1 LSIDK
6 DSSQEEEPL
15 ISLDEENNESAS
27 FEWTEINVNDD
38 DIDDLAEVVI
48 TDNSKDPISAL
59 GINSPLAGN
68 EPVDLKTP
76 NTIEVNDFNALNTRE
91 PEKEY
96 LDKSS
101 IASVEDYRE
110 GKTKVTPLEGRRV
123 GARTGLEDSPSF
135 LSGRF
140 ARFQDRG
147 LPYPQ
152 PGKLVFTSLLVLI
165 TRLSLITTLVILPL
179 SLYIGSTEFGLWV
192 VLPVVASFLL
202 LCVMHFMATHQT
214 RCRVCSCHFYRAQ
227 RCKKHRLAHKLPLL
241 GYAFGGATHLLLF
254 RWMRCM
260 YCGTAIRLRQK
271 TYHKDNS
278 EES

>member
-1 LSIDK
+1 MSIDK

-15 ISLDEENNESAS
+15 ISLDEANNESAS

-59 GINSPLAGN
+59 GINSSLAGN

-123 GARTGLEDSPSF
+123 GARTALEDSASF

>member
-1 LSIDK
+1 MSIDK
-6 DSSQEEEPL
+6 DSSQEKEPL
-15 ISLDEENNESAS
+15 ISLEKENNESAS

-192 VLPVVASFLL
+192 VLPVVASFLF
-202 LCVMHFMATHQT
+202 LCVMHFIATHQT

>member
-1 LSIDK
+1 MSIDK

-15 ISLDEENNESAS
+15 ISLEKENNESAS

-59 GINSPLAGN
+59 GINSSLAGN

>member
-1 LSIDK
+1 MSIDK

-15 ISLDEENNESAS
+15 ISLEKENNESAL

-48 TDNSKDPISAL
+48 TDNSKDPVSAL

-68 EPVDLKTP
+68 EPVDLKTQ

>member
-1 LSIDK
+1 MSIDK

-15 ISLDEENNESAS
+15 ISLEKENNESAS

-48 TDNSKDPISAL
+48 TDNSKDPVSAL

-192 VLPVVASFLL
+192 VLSVVASFLL

>member
-1 LSIDK
+1 MSIDK

-15 ISLDEENNESAS
+15 ISLEKENNESAS

-48 TDNSKDPISAL
+48 TDNSKDPVSAL
-59 GINSPLAGN
+59 GINSSLAGN
-68 EPVDLKTP
+68 EPVDLKTS

>member
-1 LSIDK
+1 MKVL
-6 DSSQEEEPL
+6 L
-15 ISLDEENNESAS
+15 

-76 NTIEVNDFNALNTRE
+76 NTIEVNDFNSLNTRE

-214 RCRVCSCHFYRAQ
+214 RCRVCSCHFYRSQ
-227 RCKKHRLAHKLPLL
+227 RCKKHKLAHKLPLL
-241 GYAFGGATHLLLF
+241 GHAVGGATHLLLF

>member
-1 LSIDK
+1 MSIDK

-15 ISLDEENNESAS
+15 ISLEKEINESAS

-48 TDNSKDPISAL
+48 TDNSKDPVSAL

-271 TYHKDNS
+271 THHKDNS

>member
-1 LSIDK
+1 MSIDK
-6 DSSQEEEPL
+6 DSSQKEEPL
-15 ISLDEENNESAS
+15 ISLDEANNESAS

-192 VLPVVASFLL
+192 VLPVVASFLF

-214 RCRVCSCHFYRAQ
+214 RCRVCLSLIH
-227 RCKKHRLAHKLPLL
+227 
-241 GYAFGGATHLLLF
+241 
-254 RWMRCM
+254 
-260 YCGTAIRLRQK
+260 I
-271 TYHKDNS
+271 
-278 EES
+278 

>member
-15 ISLDEENNESAS
+15 ISLEKENNESAS

-48 TDNSKDPISAL
+48 TDNSKDPVSAL

-192 VLPVVASFLL
+192 VLPVVASFLF

>member
-1 LSIDK
+1 MSIDK

-15 ISLDEENNESAS
+15 ISLEKENNESAS

-48 TDNSKDPISAL
+48 TDNSKDPVSAL
-59 GINSPLAGN
+59 GINSSLAGN

-214 RCRVCSCHFYRAQ
+214 RCRVCSCHFYRSQ

>member
-1 LSIDK
+1 MSIDK

-15 ISLDEENNESAS
+15 ISLEKENNESAS

-48 TDNSKDPISAL
+48 TDNSKDPVSAL

-260 YCGTAIRLRQK
+260 YCGTATVSYTHLTLPTI
-271 TYHKDNS
+271 YS
-278 EES
+278 V

>member
-1 LSIDK
+1 MSIDK

-15 ISLDEENNESAS
+15 ISLEQENKESAS

-48 TDNSKDPISAL
+48 TDNSKDPVSAL

>member
-15 ISLDEENNESAS
+15 ISLEKENNESAS

>member
-1 LSIDK
+1 MSIDK

-15 ISLDEENNESAS
+15 ISLEKENNESAS

-48 TDNSKDPISAL
+48 TDNSKDPVSAL

-192 VLPVVASFLL
+192 VLPVVASFLF